1 MAISKT
7 RAEFACDI
15 ETVWDTVTS
24 LTDYTW
30 RSDVK
35 KIRELRTKGHF
46 IEYRKNGIATKFST
60 TKFEPLNLYELD
72 MENKNLTGHWQGVF
86 SYQNGI
92 TVLELIERVK
102 ARNIFMRPFMKLYLK
117 NKQKKYIAYL
127 RKELEALEEE
137 EKGTVQMTYFPE
149 K

>member
-60 TKFEPLNLYELD
+60 TKFEPLSLYELD

-86 SYQNGI
+86 SVSY
-92 TVLELIERVK
+92 THLTLPTK
-102 ARNIFMRPFMKLYLK
+102 A
-117 NKQKKYIAYL
+117 
-127 RKELEALEEE
+127 
-137 EKGTVQMTYFPE
+137 
-149 K
+149 